1 MLALYRDNGREIGNY
16 HSRLGLYRT
25 MEKKK
30 ETTVVDKGYIGIVGL
45 RFFQEG
51 AIVNILDVRKG
62 DLNFWKTR
70 VVRNRDLRRTW
81 VCPDGIPCRIL
92 IRETW

>member
-1 MLALYRDNGREIGNY
+1 M
-16 HSRLGLYRT
+16 
-25 MEKKK
+25 
-30 ETTVVDKGYIGIVGL
+30 ETTVVDKGYIGIVGPG
-45 RFFQEG
+45 FFQEG

-70 VVRNRDLRRTW
+70 VVRNRGLRRAW
-81 VCPDGIPCRIL
+81 ACPDGSPCRIL